1 MCAVCRMLEDEKC
14 ENVSLWK
21 LVKLLK
27 QQTQET
33 KTLLCTDLRLLEL
46 FLTSEQLQQLAG
58 DYCVSR

>member
-1 MCAVCRMLEDEKC
+1 MLEDEKC

-27 QQTQET
+27 QQMQET

>member
-27 QQTQET
+27 QQMQET